1 MSQEE
6 LLDVLDESGAVIGVK
21 SRAQVHADCDWHGL
35 VFVWSAWNQDGQA
48 VMMMQRRGRA
58 GDRFIAQIDALAGG
72 HIGSGETPAQS
83 ATREL
88 LEEVGLRI
96 AEEDLI
102 ELGTMRMER
111 DHVDCQRVIEH
122 LFLCPRPLTIEQL
135 VTSDE
140 VDGFVQVAVTDLIN
154 LIEARREQVKAQ
166 LRDADGVRVVE
177 LSRQAVAEYPP
188 MILETFRQSLA
199 AIDHYLRQGELDPT
213 LIKG

>member
-1 MSQEE
+1 MSQKE

-102 ELGTMRMER
+102 ELGTMRTMALPR
-111 DHVDCQRVIEH
+111 RVM
-122 LFLCPRPLTIEQL
+122 PRTKKIRQ
-135 VTSDE
+135 TSSC
-140 VDGFVQVAVTDLIN
+140 
-154 LIEARREQVKAQ
+154 KANN
-166 LRDADGVRVVE
+166 A
-177 LSRQAVAEYPP
+177 
-188 MILETFRQSLA
+188 
-199 AIDHYLRQGELDPT
+199 
-213 LIKG
+213 